1 MKTNHS
7 KRRAWPAVL
16 LIAAVLALAVTAC
29 VLIGTT
35 VIDRIHTVTASDV
48 SQPATVPSVGP
59 TSGTTAPAPT
69 TESTEV
75 PTTLLLDG
83 QTVEITAR
91 CAVLY
96 DMTAGRMLYTKQPQ
110 QVCAPASLT
119 KMAVAATALS
129 LCPADTCLTVGNEID
144 RMDPEASRAYLK
156 KGQEYHLID
165 LAAALLLPSGSD
177 AAYCIAAGVGRQVLG
192 ANADEQA
199 AIDCFMEQVNAF
211 VKRVGAVSTHFVT
224 PDGMPDPTHL
234 TTAEDLLCILRYCMQ
249 DKDLSRVM
257 GAARWGAYTTSGYGV
272 TFQNTNLLL
281 RKDSEYY
288 YASAIAGK
296 TGFTDQAGYCLAAA
310 ARQDGHTLLAVVLG
324 TPQAGTRFTD
334 ARTLFEKGFA
344 ALQGKK

>member
-119 KMAVAATALS
+119 KMGWPRRRCRCARRT
-129 LCPADTCLTVGNEID
+129 PA
-144 RMDPEASRAYLK
+144 
-156 KGQEYHLID
+156 
-165 LAAALLLPSGSD
+165 
-177 AAYCIAAGVGRQVLG
+177 
-192 ANADEQA
+192 
-199 AIDCFMEQVNAF
+199 
-211 VKRVGAVSTHFVT
+211 
-224 PDGMPDPTHL
+224 
-234 TTAEDLLCILRYCMQ
+234 
-249 DKDLSRVM
+249 
-257 GAARWGAYTTSGYGV
+257 
-272 TFQNTNLLL
+272 
-281 RKDSEYY
+281 
-288 YASAIAGK
+288 
-296 TGFTDQAGYCLAAA
+296 
-310 ARQDGHTLLAVVLG
+310 
-324 TPQAGTRFTD
+324 
-334 ARTLFEKGFA
+334 
-344 ALQGKK
+344 